1 MWRKTRSPSV
11 LSLRSLSGHLSSYP
25 SPHRSPHMAQAVSS
39 PGLLPQ
45 PPGWY
50 PASTLPPADSAQRGR
65 QAGTPAS
72 AQNLSV
78 VPTVAQKARQG
89 VHDLP
94 VTALTPS
101 PPPPFLTP
109 SVPATLASGGFP
121 CLQPHF
127 RTLAPATPPSYML
140 FPQIQVHCTASSPSG
155 RYSKVTSPWS
165 LPKYNQGDLNPHLTL
180 KLYNLLSC
188 FVSKEHM
195 TFSYTFW
202 FTYL

>member
-1 MWRKTRSPSV
+1 MTKNTFTICFKSKEFVGPPLILPITSPV
-11 LSLRSLSGHLSSYP
+11 TPYGP
-25 SPHRSPHMAQAVSS
+25 GCQFTWSPATASRLV
-39 PGLLPQ
+39 
-45 PPGWY
+45 

-101 PPPPFLTP
+101 PPPSFLTP

-140 FPQIQVHCTASSPSG
+140 FPQIQVHFTASSPSG
-155 RYSKVTSPWS
+155 RYSKVTSP
-165 LPKYNQGDLNPHLTL
+165 
-180 KLYNLLSC
+180 
-188 FVSKEHM
+188 
-195 TFSYTFW
+195 
-202 FTYL
+202 